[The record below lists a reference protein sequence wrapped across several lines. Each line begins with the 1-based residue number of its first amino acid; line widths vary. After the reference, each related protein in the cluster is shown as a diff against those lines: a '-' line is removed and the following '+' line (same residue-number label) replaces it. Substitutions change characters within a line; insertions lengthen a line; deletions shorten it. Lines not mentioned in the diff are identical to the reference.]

1 MSQSNDEYASKARQ
15 VDRQYVGS
23 MPGEVGPVEA
33 KLLSFERVRDIG
45 FGAFGEA
52 WEPLHQLIH
61 YLAIPRVSVP
71 GPQRGRKG
79 TERSL
84 EGERAL
90 VVGQLRRR
98 LSIAA
103 VRAQCSSLHGRLE
116 IIGPGHAEA
125 AGRRSRALNMA
136 YSMQRD
142 RLAFRESIRATN
154 FRVRR
159 GF

>member
-1 MSQSNDEYASKARQ
+1 ME
-15 VDRQYVGS
+15 
-23 MPGEVGPVEA
+23 
-33 KLLSFERVRDIG
+33 
-45 FGAFGEA
+45 
-52 WEPLHQLIH
+52 
-61 YLAIPRVSVP
+61 
-71 GPQRGRKG
+71 GRKG
-79 TERSL
+79 IERPL

-116 IIGPGHAEA
+116 IIGPGHTEA

-142 RLAFRESIRATN
+142 RLAFRGTIRATN

-159 GF
+159 GFGRVT